1 LATAVYSQL
10 ETGLI
15 INKGLTPIVPTSAV
29 PTTQSQKRSRLAPF
43 HIRKIRDCNMTEL
56 NGSTIYGLGKS
67 VVKSMR
73 TYKALAEALAICTT
87 EPFNEKMERYK

>member
-1 LATAVYSQL
+1 MA
-10 ETGLI
+10 
-15 INKGLTPIVPTSAV
+15 
-29 PTTQSQKRSRLAPF
+29 
-43 HIRKIRDCNMTEL
+43 EL

-73 TYKALAEALAICTT
+73 TYKALAEALAICTA